1 MVVKVS
7 SHQYIPAHCSAGK
20 NHKIQFS
27 CVVSGSAVLLATGWL
42 PNEPVSPLYCSPFC
56 RFSLLSEQYL
66 ICCSVIPRLVALL
79 TTAWWADWILHLMV
93 FFFLVSCVS
102 QSLII
107 FFFSLLG
114 SLKFIRVSPSVF
126 PKSGLKLTEDLW
138 VLSWTQRFL
147 CVLQVIVL
155 LIIPV
160 WSFLLFNT

>member
-27 CVVSGSAVLLATGWL
+27 CVISGSAVLFATGWL
-42 PNEPVSPLYCSPFC
+42 PNEPVSPLYRSPFC
-56 RFSLLSEQYL
+56 RFSLISKQYL

-79 TTAWWADWILHLMV
+79 TTAWWADWILHLMF
-93 FFFLVSCVS
+93 FFFLSAVFL
-102 QSLII
+102 SLWS
-107 FFFSLLG
+107 FFFLSFLG

-147 CVLQVIVL
+147 CVLQVVVL